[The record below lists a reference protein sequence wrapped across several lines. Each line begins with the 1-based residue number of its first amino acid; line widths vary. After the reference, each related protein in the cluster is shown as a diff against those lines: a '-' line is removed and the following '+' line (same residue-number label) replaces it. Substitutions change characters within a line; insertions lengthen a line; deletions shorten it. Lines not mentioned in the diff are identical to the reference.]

1 MHFPRDKIYIYIY
14 INLVRLIYYT
24 HIYYTHKRENIYDMH
39 DIMIDRIMYIS

>member
-14 INLVRLIYYT
+14 YNLVTL
-24 HIYYTHKRENIYDMH
+24 IYYTHKRENIYDMH